1 MNTVADRCAA
11 AQAVM
16 DHVCNEYMQNPN
28 AQLIDLMLE
37 GQSELQ
43 RCGLGAYSQVHPKK
57 TLIHPRNRGH
67 AMLEISSVSAQVADI
82 SDVSFS
88 LHEVLQA
95 AAVRMPAIGTAERQA
110 IEKLNENLVSA
121 SLGTL
126 APVVRDDAE
135 IQVVGCSH
143 NTAGLKA
150 ICCRAKCDIE
160 RISEDGRYNASKI
173 IGRCPSYKSAIEH
186 GLRYFIVEYIVETKW
201 PHFVDLTIEACNIGS
216 SVAKPDTVL
225 QLMSKAHQH
234 ALQTV
239 GSNMN
244 STELYALIER
254 KMARTKP
261 ALADM
266 LPEICA
272 YVKDWSGGQNPI
284 FLTALL
290 QFARTLDMPQYDY
303 VNKAMLT
310 KINKIDLGVGLGGRY
325 RVMIIKLCLAKGI
338 NGISSAALVSLSKRG
353 TNQHTLAIK
362 AEEEADVFEKAIL
375 KISKN
380 DAWGGEVLRQIGLFD
395 NDVVAYVHHMNKKF
409 KSFKE
414 IQAHHFDHILVLLK
428 AKSKNPFRDE
438 QIKKVKGGE
447 PMQKNMQELG
457 ATGMSASNLMIVAKG
472 KGLDVGAIV
481 ANKGGTY
488 IILSIDED
496 DSIVTLQLKGDK
508 RRKSTVF
515 LQDLVD
521 NFKPDEGNKTLVNR
535 SNRSKSSICITRANR
550 WFRTLRSIVPW

>member
-1 MNTVADRCAA
+1 
-11 AQAVM
+11 
-16 DHVCNEYMQNPN
+16 
-28 AQLIDLMLE
+28 
-37 GQSELQ
+37 
-43 RCGLGAYSQVHPKK
+43 
-57 TLIHPRNRGH
+57 
-67 AMLEISSVSAQVADI
+67 
-82 SDVSFS
+82 
-88 LHEVLQA
+88 
-95 AAVRMPAIGTAERQA
+95 
-110 IEKLNENLVSA
+110 
-121 SLGTL
+121 
-126 APVVRDDAE
+126 
-135 IQVVGCSH
+135 
-143 NTAGLKA
+143 
-150 ICCRAKCDIE
+150 
-160 RISEDGRYNASKI
+160 
-173 IGRCPSYKSAIEH
+173 
-186 GLRYFIVEYIVETKW
+186 
-201 PHFVDLTIEACNIGS
+201 
-216 SVAKPDTVL
+216 
-225 QLMSKAHQH
+225 
-234 ALQTV
+234 
-239 GSNMN
+239 
-244 STELYALIER
+244 
-254 KMARTKP
+254 
-261 ALADM
+261 
-266 LPEICA
+266 
-272 YVKDWSGGQNPI
+272 
-284 FLTALL
+284 
-290 QFARTLDMPQYDY
+290 
-303 VNKAMLT
+303 
-310 KINKIDLGVGLGGRY
+310 LGGRY

-338 NGISSAALVSLSKRG
+338 NGIHSAALLSLSKRG

-457 ATGMSASNLMIVAKG
+457 ATGMSASDLMIVAKG